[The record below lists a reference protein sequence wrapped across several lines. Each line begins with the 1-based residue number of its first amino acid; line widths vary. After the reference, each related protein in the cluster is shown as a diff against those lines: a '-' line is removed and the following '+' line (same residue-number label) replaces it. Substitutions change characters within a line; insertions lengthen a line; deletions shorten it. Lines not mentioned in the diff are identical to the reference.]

1 MHTSY
6 DKNDIYAVLIT
17 NRNEV
22 KIDVSDVGKCK
33 PYNWRQCGEKGYT
46 IAKINGENKYL
57 HNFLLNTDK
66 TVDHVN
72 RDIYDCRK
80 NNLRIVSKSENMMNS
95 KLSTR
100 NKSGVKGVYYDKS
113 RGLWKSYIKKD
124 GKMINIGRFKD
135 FNEAVESRFK
145 YEINLFGDKS
155 CYYNKDSN
163 QYEMVYRYNDKK
175 IRIYTDENE
184 IHKVVD
190 TNG

>member
-80 NNLRIVSKSENMMNS
+80 NNLRIVFKSENMMNS

-163 QYEMVYRYNDKK
+163 QYEMVYRYNK
-175 IRIYTDENE
+175 YS
-184 IHKVVD
+184 
-190 TNG
+190 